1 MTTFADLLAQKA
13 DLESKSRELEK
24 LLDAAR
30 KEDRKAVITQI
41 KTLMAEHGLTV
52 ADLESTFVGNGR
64 KAKAKKPGA
73 SVPPKYRHP
82 KTGQEW
88 SGRGLTPKWLKA
100 EIDSGK
106 TLDSFLIKS

>member
-1 MTTFADLLAQKA
+1 MTTFTDLLAQKA
-13 DLESKSRELEK
+13 ELEAKSRELEK

-41 KTLMAEHGLTV
+41 KTLMEEHGLTV
-52 ADLESTFVGNGR
+52 ADLGSTSVGNGR
-64 KAKAKKPGA
+64 KATAKKAGS

-82 KTGQEW
+82 QSGQEW

-100 EIDSGK
+100 EIDAGK
-106 TLDSFLIKS
+106 ALDTFLIRG

>member
-1 MTTFADLLAQKA
+1 MTTFTDLLAQKA
-13 DLESKSRELEK
+13 ELEAKSRELEK

-52 ADLESTFVGNGR
+52 ADLGSTAVSSGR
-64 KAKAKKPGA
+64 KAPGA
-73 SVPPKYRHP
+73 KAGSSVPPKYRHP
-82 KTGQEW
+82 QSGQEW

-100 EIDSGK
+100 EIEAGK
-106 TLDSFLIKS
+106 TLESFLIKA